1 VTASRQIGALRL
13 AWLDQPL
20 TKGEGAVKLTVLLT
34 APVFVLLA
42 ALPAAAEMFG
52 ADYKPCGDQSNTL
65 ATVDCVAAKTKVWD
79 QRLNTAYK
87 NLTQRIDAGQRDPL
101 KAAQRLWVQ
110 YRDANCRFYGS
121 QDGSIREIQAAECLR
136 AMTQDRAL
144 ELEKAMK
151 FD

>member
-1 VTASRQIGALRL
+1 MPSPRDFLVKRL
-13 AWLDQPL
+13 L
-20 TKGEGAVKLTVLLT
+20 
-34 APVFVLLA
+34 LLA
-42 ALPAAAEMFG
+42 ALAWLVTWPATAEMFG
-52 ADYKPCGDQSNTL
+52 PDYKPCGDQPNAL

-79 QRLNTAYK
+79 QRLNTAYQG
-87 NLTQRIDAGQRDPL
+87 LAQRIDAGQRDPL

-110 YRDANCRFYGS
+110 YRDANCRLYGS
-121 QDGSIREIQAAECLR
+121 QEGSMRQIQAAECLR